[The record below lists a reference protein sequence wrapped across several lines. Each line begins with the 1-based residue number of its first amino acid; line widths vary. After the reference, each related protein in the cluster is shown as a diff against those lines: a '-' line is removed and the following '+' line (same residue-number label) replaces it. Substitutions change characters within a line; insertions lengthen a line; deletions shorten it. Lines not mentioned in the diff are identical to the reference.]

1 MRKTGLIILMTAA
14 ALSMSACS
22 KTEKPDS
29 TKPSGTVAAT
39 EKETVKK
46 TEKETEKSTEKAT
59 EKKTEAKTEEQT
71 EKETETKETLSES
84 ESEAAATDE
93 NVLQLDAE
101 LSELLDKM
109 YAIKGPDFDV
119 ETDTV
124 DFDDE
129 YAVSSYTGLTMD
141 DVKKLDAAIVSEP
154 MMGSQAYSLVLVRLK
169 DKADAADIAQKM
181 ADGINPRKW
190 VCVEADELTVVSK
203 DNIIMLFMA
212 DHELYSMD
220 DAVAAFTEVCGIFR
234 TSIFI
239 LFPSGG
245 AGVLFCRTAEIEKC
259 SAFCV

>member
-22 KTEKPDS
+22 KTEKPES

-46 TEKETEKSTEKAT
+46 TEKATEKSTEK
-59 EKKTEAKTEEQT
+59 KTEAQTEEQT

-181 ADGINPRKW
+181 ADGINLRKW

-220 DAVAAFTEVCGIFR
+220 DAVSAFTEVCGNPDN
-234 TSIFI
+234 TYQ
-239 LFPSGG
+239 P
-245 AGVLFCRTAEIEKC
+245 K
-259 SAFCV
+259 

>member
-1 MRKTGLIILMTAA
+1 MTAA

-22 KTEKPDS
+22 KTEKPES

-46 TEKETEKSTEKAT
+46 TEKETEKSTEK
-59 EKKTEAKTEEQT
+59 KTEAQTEEQT

-84 ESEAAATDE
+84 ESEAATDE

-109 YAIKGPDFDV
+109 YAVKGPDFDV

-220 DAVAAFTEVCGIFR
+220 DAVAAFTEVCGNPDN
-234 TSIFI
+234 TYQ
-239 LFPSGG
+239 P
-245 AGVLFCRTAEIEKC
+245 K
-259 SAFCV
+259 

>member
-22 KTEKPDS
+22 STKKPES
-29 TKPSGTVAAT
+29 TKPSGTVAA

-46 TEKETEKSTEKAT
+46 TEKAT
-59 EKKTEAKTEEQT
+59 EKKTEAQTEEQT

-84 ESEAAATDE
+84 ESEATTDE

-109 YAIKGPDFDV
+109 YAINGPDFDV

-220 DAVAAFTEVCGIFR
+220 DAVAAFTEVCGNPDN
-234 TSIFI
+234 TYQ
-239 LFPSGG
+239 P
-245 AGVLFCRTAEIEKC
+245 K
-259 SAFCV
+259 

>member
-14 ALSMSACS
+14 ALSMSACGRN
-22 KTEKPDS
+22 EKPES
-29 TKPSGTVAAT
+29 TKPSGTVAN

-46 TEKETEKSTEKAT
+46 TEKETEKAT
-59 EKKTEAKTEEQT
+59 EKKTEAQT
-71 EKETETKETLSES
+71 EDQTEKETETKETETKETETKETETKETLSES

-220 DAVAAFTEVCGIFR
+220 DAVAAFTEVCGNPDN
-234 TSIFI
+234 TYQ
-239 LFPSGG
+239 P
-245 AGVLFCRTAEIEKC
+245 K
-259 SAFCV
+259 

>member
-14 ALSMSACS
+14 ALSMSACGRN
-22 KTEKPDS
+22 EKPES
-29 TKPSGTVAAT
+29 TKPSGTVAN

-46 TEKETEKSTEKAT
+46 TEKETEKAT
-59 EKKTEAKTEEQT
+59 EKKTEAQT
-71 EKETETKETLSES
+71 EDQTEKETETKETETKETETKETLSES

-220 DAVAAFTEVCGIFR
+220 DAVAAFTEVCGNPDN
-234 TSIFI
+234 TYQ
-239 LFPSGG
+239 P
-245 AGVLFCRTAEIEKC
+245 K
-259 SAFCV
+259 

>member
-14 ALSMSACS
+14 ALSMSACGR
-22 KTEKPDS
+22 TEKPES
-29 TKPSGTVAAT
+29 TKPSGTVAV

-46 TEKETEKSTEKAT
+46 TEKETEKAT
-59 EKKTEAKTEEQT
+59 EKKTEVQTEDQT

-84 ESEAAATDE
+84 ESE
-93 NVLQLDAE
+93 AE

-169 DKADAADIAQKM
+169 DKADAAEIAQKM

-220 DAVAAFTEVCGIFR
+220 DAVAAFTEVCGNPDN
-234 TSIFI
+234 TYQ
-239 LFPSGG
+239 P
-245 AGVLFCRTAEIEKC
+245 K
-259 SAFCV
+259 

>member
-14 ALSMSACS
+14 ALSMSACGRN
-22 KTEKPDS
+22 EKPES
-29 TKPSGTVAAT
+29 TKPSGTVAN

-46 TEKETEKSTEKAT
+46 TEKETDKAT
-59 EKKTEAKTEEQT
+59 EKKTEAQTEDQT

-124 DFDDE
+124 DFDD
-129 YAVSSYTGLTMD
+129 
-141 DVKKLDAAIVSEP
+141 
-154 MMGSQAYSLVLVRLK
+154 
-169 DKADAADIAQKM
+169 
-181 ADGINPRKW
+181 GINPRKW

-220 DAVAAFTEVCGIFR
+220 DAVAAFTEVCGNPDN
-234 TSIFI
+234 TCQ
-239 LFPSGG
+239 P
-245 AGVLFCRTAEIEKC
+245 K
-259 SAFCV
+259 

>member
-22 KTEKPDS
+22 RTEKPDS

-46 TEKETEKSTEKAT
+46 TEKETEKAT
-59 EKKTEAKTEEQT
+59 EKKTEAQTEEQT

-109 YAIKGPDFDV
+109 YAIKEPDFDV

-129 YAVSSYTGLTMD
+129 YAVSSYIGLTMD

-220 DAVAAFTEVCGIFR
+220 DAVAAFTEVCGNPDN
-234 TSIFI
+234 TCQ
-239 LFPSGG
+239 P
-245 AGVLFCRTAEIEKC
+245 K
-259 SAFCV
+259 

>member
-14 ALSMSACS
+14 ALSMSACGRN
-22 KTEKPDS
+22 EKPES
-29 TKPSGTVAAT
+29 TKPSGTVAN

-46 TEKETEKSTEKAT
+46 TEKETDKAT
-59 EKKTEAKTEEQT
+59 EKKTEAQTEDQT

-154 MMGSQAYSLVLVRLK
+154 MMVRLK

-220 DAVAAFTEVCGIFR
+220 DAVAAFTEVCGNPDN
-234 TSIFI
+234 TCQ
-239 LFPSGG
+239 P
-245 AGVLFCRTAEIEKC
+245 K
-259 SAFCV
+259 

>member
-22 KTEKPDS
+22 STKKPES
-29 TKPSGTVAAT
+29 TKPSGTVAVT

-59 EKKTEAKTEEQT
+59 EKKTEAQTEDQT

-84 ESEAAATDE
+84 ESEASATDE

-212 DHELYSMD
+212 DHELYGMD
-220 DAVAAFTEVCGIFR
+220 DAVAAFTEVCGNPDN
-234 TSIFI
+234 TYQ
-239 LFPSGG
+239 P
-245 AGVLFCRTAEIEKC
+245 K
-259 SAFCV
+259 

>member
-22 KTEKPDS
+22 RTEKPES
-29 TKPSGTVAAT
+29 TKPSGTVAN

-46 TEKETEKSTEKAT
+46 TEKETEKAT
-59 EKKTEAKTEEQT
+59 EKKTEAQT
-71 EKETETKETLSES
+71 EDQTEKETLSES

-220 DAVAAFTEVCGIFR
+220 DAVAAFTEVCGNPDNICQ
-234 TSIFI
+234 
-239 LFPSGG
+239 P
-245 AGVLFCRTAEIEKC
+245 K
-259 SAFCV
+259 

>member
-1 MRKTGLIILMTAA
+1 
-14 ALSMSACS
+14 MSAKRFTG
-22 KTEKPDS
+22 KTESDAVMNAAMELGIPSTDLKYTVIDSGSNGFLGLFKKP
-29 TKPSGTVAAT
+29 VII
-39 EKETVKK
+39 EIKE
-46 TEKETEKSTEKAT
+46 E
-59 EKKTEAKTEEQT
+59 

-101 LSELLDKM
+101 LSELLDKI

-220 DAVAAFTEVCGIFR
+220 DAVAAFTEVCGNPDN
-234 TSIFI
+234 TYQ
-239 LFPSGG
+239 P
-245 AGVLFCRTAEIEKC
+245 K
-259 SAFCV
+259 

>member
-14 ALSMSACS
+14 ALSMSACGR
-22 KTEKPDS
+22 TEKPES
-29 TKPSGTVAAT
+29 TKPSGTVAN

-46 TEKETEKSTEKAT
+46 TEKETEKAT
-59 EKKTEAKTEEQT
+59 EKKTEAQT
-71 EKETETKETLSES
+71 EDQTEKETLSES

-101 LSELLDKM
+101 LSKLLDKM

-220 DAVAAFTEVCGIFR
+220 DAVAAFTEVCGNPDNICQ
-234 TSIFI
+234 
-239 LFPSGG
+239 P
-245 AGVLFCRTAEIEKC
+245 K
-259 SAFCV
+259 

>member
-14 ALSMSACS
+14 ALSMSACGRN
-22 KTEKPDS
+22 EKPES
-29 TKPSGTVAAT
+29 TKPSGTVAN

-46 TEKETEKSTEKAT
+46 TEKETDKAT
-59 EKKTEAKTEEQT
+59 EKKTEAQTEDQT

-154 MMGSQAYSLVLVRLK
+154 MMGSQAYSLVLVRLN
-169 DKADAADIAQKM
+169 DKADAA
-181 ADGINPRKW
+181 
-190 VCVEADELTVVSK
+190 ELTVVSK

-220 DAVAAFTEVCGIFR
+220 DAVAAFTEVCGNPDN
-234 TSIFI
+234 TCQ
-239 LFPSGG
+239 P
-245 AGVLFCRTAEIEKC
+245 K
-259 SAFCV
+259 

>member
-22 KTEKPDS
+22 RTEKPES
-29 TKPSGTVAAT
+29 TKPSGTVAN

-46 TEKETEKSTEKAT
+46 TEKETEKAT
-59 EKKTEAKTEEQT
+59 EKKTEAQT
-71 EKETETKETLSES
+71 EDQTEKETLSES

-119 ETDTV
+119 ESDTV

-220 DAVAAFTEVCGIFR
+220 DAVAAFTEVCGNPDN
-234 TSIFI
+234 TYQ
-239 LFPSGG
+239 P
-245 AGVLFCRTAEIEKC
+245 K
-259 SAFCV
+259 

>member
-14 ALSMSACS
+14 ALSMSACGR
-22 KTEKPDS
+22 TEKPES
-29 TKPSGTVAAT
+29 TKPSGTVAN

-46 TEKETEKSTEKAT
+46 TEKETEKAT
-59 EKKTEAKTEEQT
+59 
-71 EKETETKETLSES
+71 
-84 ESEAAATDE
+84 TDE

-220 DAVAAFTEVCGIFR
+220 DAVAAFTEVCGNPDNICQ
-234 TSIFI
+234 
-239 LFPSGG
+239 P
-245 AGVLFCRTAEIEKC
+245 K
-259 SAFCV
+259 

>member
-14 ALSMSACS
+14 ALSMSACGR
-22 KTEKPDS
+22 TEKPES
-29 TKPSGTVAAT
+29 TKPSGTVAN

-46 TEKETEKSTEKAT
+46 TEKETEKAT
-59 EKKTEAKTEEQT
+59 EKKTEAQT
-71 EKETETKETLSES
+71 EDQTEKETETKETETKETETKETETKETLSES

-220 DAVAAFTEVCGIFR
+220 DAVAAFTEVCGNPDN
-234 TSIFI
+234 TYQ
-239 LFPSGG
+239 P
-245 AGVLFCRTAEIEKC
+245 K
-259 SAFCV
+259 

>member
-22 KTEKPDS
+22 RTEKPES
-29 TKPSGTVAAT
+29 TKPSGTVAN

-46 TEKETEKSTEKAT
+46 TEKETEKAT
-59 EKKTEAKTEEQT
+59 EKKTEAQT
-71 EKETETKETLSES
+71 EDQTEKETLSES

-220 DAVAAFTEVCGIFR
+220 DAVAAFTEVCGNPDN
-234 TSIFI
+234 TCQ
-239 LFPSGG
+239 P
-245 AGVLFCRTAEIEKC
+245 K
-259 SAFCV
+259 

>member
-14 ALSMSACS
+14 ALSMSACGRN
-22 KTEKPDS
+22 EKPES
-29 TKPSGTVAAT
+29 TKPSGTVAN

-46 TEKETEKSTEKAT
+46 TEKETDKAT
-59 EKKTEAKTEEQT
+59 EKKTEAQTEDQT

-141 DVKKLDAAIVSEP
+141 DVKSL
-154 MMGSQAYSLVLVRLK
+154 MQQLYLSQ
-169 DKADAADIAQKM
+169 
-181 ADGINPRKW
+181 
-190 VCVEADELTVVSK
+190 
-203 DNIIMLFMA
+203 
-212 DHELYSMD
+212 
-220 DAVAAFTEVCGIFR
+220 
-234 TSIFI
+234 
-239 LFPSGG
+239 
-245 AGVLFCRTAEIEKC
+245 
-259 SAFCV
+259 

>member
-22 KTEKPDS
+22 STKKPES
-29 TKPSGTVAAT
+29 TKPSGTVAA

-46 TEKETEKSTEKAT
+46 TEKAT
-59 EKKTEAKTEEQT
+59 EKKTEAQTEEQT

-84 ESEAAATDE
+84 ESAATDE

-109 YAIKGPDFDV
+109 YAINGPDFDV

-220 DAVAAFTEVCGIFR
+220 DAVAAFTEV
-234 TSIFI
+234 
-239 LFPSGG
+239 
-245 AGVLFCRTAEIEKC
+245 
-259 SAFCV
+259 

>member
-22 KTEKPDS
+22 RTEKPES
-29 TKPSGTVAAT
+29 TKPSGTAAAT

-59 EKKTEAKTEEQT
+59 EKKTEAQTEEQT

-109 YAIKGPDFDV
+109 YTIKGPDFDV

-212 DHELYSMD
+212 DHELYGMD
-220 DAVAAFTEVCGIFR
+220 DAVAAFTEVCGNPDN
-234 TSIFI
+234 TYQ
-239 LFPSGG
+239 P
-245 AGVLFCRTAEIEKC
+245 K
-259 SAFCV
+259 

>member
-22 KTEKPDS
+22 RTEKPDS

-59 EKKTEAKTEEQT
+59 EKKTEAQTEEQT
-71 EKETETKETLSES
+71 EKETETKETLSEG

-169 DKADAADIAQKM
+169 DKADVADIAQKM

-220 DAVAAFTEVCGIFR
+220 DAVAAFTEVCGNPDN
-234 TSIFI
+234 TYQ
-239 LFPSGG
+239 P
-245 AGVLFCRTAEIEKC
+245 K
-259 SAFCV
+259 

>member
-14 ALSMSACS
+14 ALSMSACGR
-22 KTEKPDS
+22 TEKPES
-29 TKPSGTVAAT
+29 TKPSGTVAV

-46 TEKETEKSTEKAT
+46 TEKAT
-59 EKKTEAKTEEQT
+59 EKKTEVQTEDQT

-84 ESEAAATDE
+84 ESDAAATDE

-169 DKADAADIAQKM
+169 DKADN
-181 ADGINPRKW
+181 GRIN
-190 VCVEADELTVVSK
+190 
-203 DNIIMLFMA
+203 
-212 DHELYSMD
+212 
-220 DAVAAFTEVCGIFR
+220 
-234 TSIFI
+234 
-239 LFPSGG
+239 
-245 AGVLFCRTAEIEKC
+245 
-259 SAFCV
+259 

>member
-14 ALSMSACS
+14 ALSMSACGRN
-22 KTEKPDS
+22 EKPES
-29 TKPSGTVAAT
+29 TKPSGTVAN

-46 TEKETEKSTEKAT
+46 TEKETDK
-59 EKKTEAKTEEQT
+59 
-71 EKETETKETLSES
+71 
-84 ESEAAATDE
+84 ATDE

-220 DAVAAFTEVCGIFR
+220 DAVAAFTEVCGNPDN
-234 TSIFI
+234 TCQ
-239 LFPSGG
+239 P
-245 AGVLFCRTAEIEKC
+245 K
-259 SAFCV
+259 

>member
-14 ALSMSACS
+14 ALSMSACGR
-22 KTEKPDS
+22 TEKPES
-29 TKPSGTVAAT
+29 TKPSGTVAN

-46 TEKETEKSTEKAT
+46 TEKETEKAT
-59 EKKTEAKTEEQT
+59 EKKTEAQTEDQT

-101 LSELLDKM
+101 LSKLLDKM

-141 DVKKLDAAIVSEP
+141 DVKKLDEKQFIDE
-154 MMGSQAYSLVLVRLK
+154 YK
-169 DKADAADIAQKM
+169 DY
-181 ADGINPRKW
+181 RYTF
-190 VCVEADELTVVSK
+190 EL
-203 DNIIMLFMA
+203 
-212 DHELYSMD
+212 
-220 DAVAAFTEVCGIFR
+220 
-234 TSIFI
+234 
-239 LFPSGG
+239 
-245 AGVLFCRTAEIEKC
+245 IEK
-259 SAFCV
+259 